1 MAVFICTHLNFY
13 YSCAIISVHMIKSKK
28 MPKSTRASSK
38 ASKEEEDIK
47 IDSNS
52 SSPNFFLIT
61 IIGIVVIAAVVVFS
75 MNYLKKDK
83 SGEGTQVKQNQQQ
96 EQTAENDLDRLINR
110 VSELIEINK
119 DEIPTIATVQE
130 PDVLKE
136 TQPVFYKDAEK
147 GDRLLV
153 WSDKAVLYS
162 VSKDKL
168 ISVML
173 IDQNQMQATSTQPV
187 ANIDNTAETTS
198 TVALED
204 PQITVL
210 NGTRTA
216 GLAGKMKTKL
226 VAGDLKVVS
235 IGDAALKTYTSTTIV
250 KLTDKEM
257 PATLKALKEL
267 TGAEVVTSLEGET
280 ALKGDFTVIV
290 GENFTE

>member
-1 MAVFICTHLNFY
+1 MAVFSCTHLKIY

-28 MPKSTRASSK
+28 VPKSTKASSK
-38 ASKEEEDIK
+38 ISKEEDDIK
-47 IDSNS
+47 IDLNT

-83 SGEGTQVKQNQQQ
+83 PGDGNQAQQSQQQ
-96 EQTAENDLDRLINR
+96 EQTAENDLDKLVSR
-110 VSELIEINK
+110 VAELIEINK

-130 PDVLKE
+130 PDILKE

-162 VSKDKL
+162 VSKNKL

-173 IDQNQMQATSTQPV
+173 IDQNQMQTTSTSDT
-187 ANIDNTAETTS
+187 ANVDNTAETTS
-198 TVALED
+198 TIATED
-204 PQITVL
+204 SQITVL

-226 VAGDLKVVS
+226 TQGDLKVAS
-235 IGDAALKTYTSTTIV
+235 IGDAALKTYTTTTIV

-267 TGAEVVTSLEGET
+267 TGAEVVTSVEGET